1 MTAGRILQCIP
12 GMGGGGAERQ
22 LALLAGALPQF
33 GWDVHVAL
41 RSEGPNFTRLQR
53 TPAAIHRIAG
63 LGNHDPQILWQLH
76 WLMRR
81 LRPDLVQV
89 WLVQMEVA
97 AGLAAMLAG
106 IPWILSER
114 SSELA
119 YPRTWKNR
127 LRVGMAGRAAAI
139 VANSRDGA
147 TYWTRL
153 PGAPPQF
160 VIPNAIPIAE
170 IASTGAADPA
180 ELQLPSPCRLVMFA
194 GRFSAEKNIGVMIDA
209 LRQVLADVP
218 DTAVLLAGDGP
229 LLADVE
235 RDAAALQHRDRIRT
249 PGYLDD
255 GWRWMKRADVFVSVS
270 RFEGHPNA
278 VLEAAACGSPLVL
291 SDIPAHRAMFDERS
305 ALFAPSNDAPS
316 IAAAIRAAL
325 DDRDAARR
333 RAHHARGAVAGFD
346 LASIAGR
353 YDDVYRQL
361 LGARAADVP
370 VRDAQ

>member
-1 MTAGRILQCIP
+1 MTAGRILHCIP

-41 RSEGPNFTRLQR
+41 RSEGPNFPRLQR

-97 AGLAAMLAG
+97 AGLAATLAG
-106 IPWILSER
+106 TPWILSER

-147 TYWTRL
+147 AYWANL
-153 PGAPPQF
+153 SGAPPQF
-160 VIPNAIPIAE
+160 VIPNAIPTAE
-170 IASTGAADPA
+170 IASADPA
-180 ELQLPSPCRLVMFA
+180 DPVELQLPSPCRLVMFA
-194 GRFSAEKNIGVMIDA
+194 GRFSAEKNIGVMIEA
-209 LRQVLADVP
+209 LRRVLSDVS
-218 DTAVLLAGDGP
+218 DAAVLLAGDGP

-235 RDAAALQHRDRIRT
+235 RDASDPRYRDRIRT

-278 VLEAAACGSPLVL
+278 VLEAAACGAPLVL

-305 ALFAPSNDAPS
+305 ARFAPTNDPALV
-316 IAAAIRAAL
+316 AAAIRATL

-333 RAHHARGAVAGFD
+333 RANHARAAVAAFD
-346 LASIAGR
+346 LASIAGK
-353 YDDVYRQL
+353 YDGVYREL
-361 LGARAADVP
+361 LGVRPADVP